1 MKKDFKTEYIKILKA
16 ELVPAMGCTEPI
28 SLAFGA
34 AYCRKL
40 LGELPIK
47 VTALCSGNIIK
58 NVRCVK
64 IPHSGGM
71 VGIEEAVLL
80 GAVGGD
86 SDREMEVLTSVT
98 NEDIGTVNALLDRG
112 VCTVKLLDSPAPLH
126 FILRMEGLHGEAEVE
141 ICEDHT
147 NIVRAA
153 KNGMTVIHKDYQ
165 LTDNGPDYSTLNLE
179 DIKAFADTVDIELVK
194 PIIDPQIEC
203 NIRIAHAGMDGSYG
217 IGIGKIITATYP
229 DSPIT
234 EMKSMAASAS
244 EARMGGCE
252 LPVIVNSGSGNQ
264 GITASVPVIVYA
276 KRKGLSA
283 ETLYRGL
290 VFSNLLTVFQKMY
303 IGKLSAFCGV
313 VSAGCGAG
321 AAITYMVDGSVERI
335 KQTIENTLANVP
347 GIICDGAKIS
357 CAAKISTSI
366 DAAYLAHEMAMRDA
380 AYNPHTGILQAT
392 TAKTISCVGKVG
404 KDGMRET
411 DKEILKILLEDE
423 KRYSAKT

>member
-1 MKKDFKTEYIKILKA
+1 
-16 ELVPAMGCTEPI
+16 
-28 SLAFGA
+28 
-34 AYCRKL
+34 
-40 LGELPIK
+40 
-47 VTALCSGNIIK
+47 
-58 NVRCVK
+58 
-64 IPHSGGM
+64 
-71 VGIEEAVLL
+71 
-80 GAVGGD
+80 
-86 SDREMEVLTSVT
+86 
-98 NEDIGTVNALLDRG
+98 
-112 VCTVKLLDSPAPLH
+112 
-126 FILRMEGLHGEAEVE
+126 
-141 ICEDHT
+141 
-147 NIVRAA
+147 
-153 KNGMTVIHKDYQ
+153 
-165 LTDNGPDYSTLNLE
+165 
-179 DIKAFADTVDIELVK
+179 
-194 PIIDPQIEC
+194 
-203 NIRIAHAGMDGSYG
+203 
-217 IGIGKIITATYP
+217 
-229 DSPIT
+229 
-234 EMKSMAASAS
+234 
-244 EARMGGCE
+244 MGGCE

>member
-1 MKKDFKTEYIKILKA
+1 MDKRIYSEYIKILKA

-28 SLAFGA
+28 ALAFGA
-34 AYCRKL
+34 AYCRSI
-40 LGELPIK
+40 LGELPVKIK
-47 VTALCSGNIIK
+47 ALCSGNIIK

-71 VGIEEAVLL
+71 VGIEEAVVL

-86 SDREMEVLTSVT
+86 HTKDMEVLTSVT
-98 NEDIGTVNALLDRG
+98 AKDLMLVNALLAENI
-112 VCTVKLLDSPAPLH
+112 CTVKLLDSPAPLH
-126 FILRMEGLHGEAEVE
+126 FIIRMEGKNGEAEVE
-141 ICEDHT
+141 ICDDHT

-153 KNGMTVIHKDYQ
+153 KNGRTIIHKDYQ
-165 LTDNGPDYSTLNLE
+165 LKDDGADYSTLSLE
-179 DIKAFADTVDIELVK
+179 NIKAFADTVKIEDIK

-203 NIRIAHAGMDGSYG
+203 NIQIAHAGMDGKYG
-217 IGIGKIITATYP
+217 IGIGRIIKETYP
-229 DSPIT
+229 DSPVT

-276 KRKGLSA
+276 KRMGLGEEA
-283 ETLYRGL
+283 TYRGL

-313 VSAGCGAG
+313 VSAGWAAG
-321 AAITYMVDGSVERI
+321 AAITYMTDGSIERI

-366 DAAYLAHEMAMRDA
+366 DAAYLAHEMSMRNA
-380 AYNPHTGILQAT
+380 AYIPHTGILQET
-392 TAKTISCVGKVG
+392 TAQTISCVGAIG

-411 DKEILKILLEDE
+411 DKEILRILLEDE
-423 KRYSAKT
+423 ATL

>member
-1 MKKDFKTEYIKILKA
+1 MTAEIYKEYVKILKA

-28 SLAFGA
+28 SLAYGA
-34 AYCRKL
+34 AYCRKV
-40 LGELPIK
+40 LGELPTK
-47 VTALCSGNIIK
+47 VIALCSGNIIK

-86 SDREMEVLTSVT
+86 PDREMEVLTSVR
-98 NEDIGTVNALLDRG
+98 EVDIRTAEVLIESGA
-112 VCTVKLLDSPAPLH
+112 CTVKLLDSPAPLH
-126 FILRMEGLHGEAEVE
+126 FILRMEGAGGEAEVE

-147 NIVRAA
+147 NIVRVT
-153 KNGMTVIHKDYQ
+153 KNGRTLLQKSYEYKGDA
-165 LTDNGPDYSTLNLE
+165 PDYSTLSLE
-179 DIKAFADTVDIELVK
+179 GIKQFADTVEIADIKELL
-194 PIIDPQIEC
+194 DRQIEC
-203 NIRIAHAGMDGSYG
+203 NMKIAEAGMDGRYG
-217 IGIGKIITATYP
+217 IGIGTIIKESYP
-229 DSPIT
+229 DSTVT
-234 EMKSMAASAS
+234 EMKSLAASAS

-276 KRKGLSA
+276 KRHGLGGDA
-283 ETLYRGL
+283 TYRGL
-290 VFSNLLTVFQKMY
+290 VFSNLLTIFQKMY

-321 AAITYMVDGSVERI
+321 AALTYMADGSLRRI
-335 KQTIENTLANVP
+335 RQTIENTLANVP

-357 CAAKISTSI
+357 CAAKIATSV
-366 DAAYLAHEMAMRDA
+366 DAAYLAHKMALRDA
-380 AYNPHTGILQAT
+380 AYIPHTGILQAT
-392 TAKTISCVGKVG
+392 TAETISCVGAIG

-411 DKEILKILLEDE
+411 DKEILRILLRDE
-423 KRYSAKT
+423 N